1 MLTKDDFLKQYSA
14 STDEELYKMYV
25 TIDDYTGEAKE
36 AIDLEIQRRGGI
48 DVLKN
53 NVRQKQKIKPR
64 TIFGSIIGGTIASLI
79 GGVLWG
85 LQLIQ
90 MHRMFVILGIGIALL
105 SYGIIKFSTKQ
116 SKENIIVL
124 IATVISTGAAIFIG
138 QLI

>member
-53 NVRQKQKIKPR
+53 NVRQKQEIINEEIRIQEEAGKLYFSGSDAGLIKKMINSDILTREQVEELIDNKIIQIQYSVEDQKIKPR

-79 GGVLWG
+79 
-85 LQLIQ
+85 
-90 MHRMFVILGIGIALL
+90 
-105 SYGIIKFSTKQ
+105 
-116 SKENIIVL
+116 
-124 IATVISTGAAIFIG
+124 
-138 QLI
+138 